1 MDNENE
7 LFKRAV
13 KVDGN
18 LLKYGSYS
26 IKSDKDIV
34 INAVRQNAEAIQYA
48 SYGLL
53 TDTDVKAAANGIH
66 VTSTDPLDVDAS
78 EQIITKHPEYA
89 ADKAAADKAKA
100 E

>member
-1 MDNENE
+1 MDNETE

-34 INAVRQNAEAIQYA
+34 INAVRQ
-48 SYGLL
+48 
-53 TDTDVKAAANGIH
+53 KR
-66 VTSTDPLDVDAS
+66 
-78 EQIITKHPEYA
+78 
-89 ADKAAADKAKA
+89 
-100 E
+100 